1 MPQVPAVALGPDPG
15 FSAAT
20 PGHRSPPP
28 APPAVLN
35 DLGIRLFGIPFLG
48 IVIPHLTGLF
58 GPFGPHS
65 PYFWLACVWFTL
77 ISALLWQG
85 NRFFFVR
92 QRRHADGP
100 DRRWRKLAVLLSFN
114 VLYSAPVALV
124 MLLAWYRFAGFER
137 IDWGITRAAVLTAV
151 GSVVLISNFYEMVD
165 LVQQRERDLLAVAR
179 LDRARAE
186 AELLALKSQIDP
198 HFLFNSLHAL
208 TQLILADPAR
218 AVRFTQG
225 LADVYRYILTQR
237 ERDLVPLEDELSFA
251 ESYVGVF
258 RVRFGDAVRLVAEG
272 LTNTGPWL
280 IPPISLQVLL
290 ENAVKHNALDE
301 KAPLEIRITLAKGRL
316 LVSNPVRRRAP
327 SPPSAR
333 VGLANLQERYRHLV
347 GETPEISDDGAR
359 FTVVLPLVGPRSAS
373 PER

>member
-1 MPQVPAVALGPDPG
+1 MPPVPTMVFRSTLGAG
-15 FSAAT
+15 
-20 PGHRSPPP
+20 P
-28 APPAVLN
+28 APPARSEPPPLPVELN

-48 IVIPHLTGLF
+48 IVIPQLTGLF
-58 GPFGPHS
+58 GPFGPSS
-65 PYFWLACVWFTL
+65 PYFWLGCLWFTL
-77 ISALLWQG
+77 ISALLWEG

-92 QRRHADGP
+92 QRGHADP
-100 DRRWRKLAVLLSFN
+100 DHRWRKLARLVSFN
-114 VLYSAPVALV
+114 VLYSGPVALA
-124 MLLAWYRFAGFER
+124 MLLCWYRFAGFAR
-137 IDWGITRAAVLTAV
+137 IDWGTTRAAVLTAV

-237 ERDLVPLEDELSFA
+237 ERDLVPLGDELAFA
-251 ESYVGVF
+251 ESYLGVF
-258 RVRFGDAVRLVAEG
+258 RVRFGDAVRLVTEG
-272 LTNTGPWL
+272 LADAGLYL

-301 KAPLEIRITLAKGRL
+301 KAPLEIRVSLADGRL
-316 LVSNPVRRRAP
+316 VVSNRVRRGLSP
-327 SPPSAR
+327 PPSAR
-333 VGLANLQERYRHLV
+333 VGLLNLQERYRHLV
-347 GETPEISDDGAR
+347 GKVPEIRDEGER
-359 FTVVLPLVGPRSAS
+359 FTVVLPLVGSRPPGA
-373 PER
+373 